1 MRKKELIIS
10 ALCLIVHFTTLAQTF
25 TEVTNPVNGS
35 TSFLG
40 VYNGSLAWGDYD
52 NDNDLDLVISG
63 FNIVSGNNAAT
74 TQIITKLYRN
84 DNGSFVDSG
93 IEFTGVQKGDL
104 AWGDYDNDG
113 DLDLA
118 ITGEDANRATFA
130 RIYRNDGG
138 SFVDSG
144 IPIKGVSSSAIA
156 WVDYNNDGFLDL
168 AVTGTTDGLP
178 AGAST
183 IIYRNN
189 GQGIL
194 EDSGIRNIPGF
205 YNGAIDFGDFDN
217 DGDSDLA
224 FIGTTNGFS
233 TGVTTQVYRNKGNGT
248 FENSNIATFK
258 AVAWGSVNW
267 GDFDN
272 DSDLDLLI
280 TGWDSTQAVTKIYR
294 NDLVADSIIFVDI
307 NSNIAQSNEGEALWG
322 DYDGDGNLDILLTG
336 RNDSLKK
343 VYSFVYQGDGAGG
356 FTILAADTSAKSII
370 EAQVSSTAWA
380 DFDND
385 GDLDMVI
392 AGLDSTNFDGKTI
405 LYRNNTSTF
414 AANDPPSAPTGL
426 TANITPT
433 QTNTVVLNWA
443 AATDNNT
450 PADALTYNIRVG
462 LRPNEIQTQSPLSDP
477 SSGFRRVVSQG
488 NVFSGTSWTLRNL
501 EWGKTYYISVQAVD
515 NTFAGSAWSEEVSLT
530 IDPGINRNV
539 FLPNTFTPNND
550 GTNDFFRVV
559 THEEVSEINFRVF
572 NRLGTQVYQT
582 NDINEALNFGWDGK
596 YKGKEQPSGV
606 YIWYISGKF
615 SDGKVL
621 TFNGKNNGNVLLVR

>member
-414 AANDPPSAPTGL
+414 ATNDPPSAPTGL

>member
-1 MRKKELIIS
+1 MRKKELILS

-40 VYNGSLAWGDYD
+40 VYNGSVAWGDYD

-63 FNIVSGNNAAT
+63 FNIVSGNNTAT

-93 IEFTGVQKGDL
+93 VEFTGVQKGDL

-156 WVDYNNDGFLDL
+156 WIDYNNDGFLDL

-189 GQGIL
+189 GQGSL

-205 YNGAIDFGDFDN
+205 YNGSIDFGDFDN

-272 DSDLDLLI
+272 DNDLDLLI

-294 NDLVADSIIFVDI
+294 NDLVADSVVFVDI

-322 DYDGDGNLDILLTG
+322 DYDNDGNLDILLTG
-336 RNDSLKK
+336 RNDSLKR

-370 EAQVSSTAWA
+370 EAQISSTAWA

-414 AANDPPSAPTGL
+414 AANEPPSAPTGL
-426 TANITPT
+426 TANITPA
-433 QTNTVVLNWA
+433 QTNTVVLNWT

-462 LRPNEIQTQSPLSDP
+462 LRPNEIQTQSPLSDA

-559 THEEVSEINFRVF
+559 THEEVNEINFRVF

>member
-433 QTNTVVLNWA
+433 QTNTVVLNWD

>member
-233 TGVTTQVYRNKGNGT
+233 TGVTTQVYRNKGNGA

-414 AANDPPSAPTGL
+414 ATNDPPSAPTGL